1 MSCTGALQEFGL
13 REKELVNARLR
24 VVVFVAAAGGLLVS
38 CRERQEAVAAEV
50 PALEIKAE
58 VTRPRTATVVAPYD
72 GRVGTVNVHEGGTV
86 RAGEI
91 VLTIANPAVQRDL
104 AYSRAQLAL
113 AEYRLRQTQNPKR
126 TPQSSSDDSDARERI
141 RIAEAIV
148 DNKKSRLE
156 RFEKLFA
163 TRDITKDEV
172 ALARIEYDAAVR
184 DLRAERKNLAN
195 ASAQTQSSD
204 PALLQLDLERARA
217 EVAILEDR
225 VRQLQVAAP
234 IGGVVTRILAAPGDT
249 IFPRDPLLEVTDAST
264 LEVRGTIAPELL
276 RHVRAGMPVE
286 VKIFTVPPRRFR
298 SSIKTVIP
306 PAAGAGATI
315 SVPVSNPDGV
325 LQPGTTAII
334 TVR

>member
-1 MSCTGALQEFGL
+1 M
-13 REKELVNARLR
+13 
-24 VVVFVAAAGGLLVS
+24 
-38 CRERQEAVAAEV
+38 AAEV

-58 VTRPRTATVVAPYD
+58 VARPRMATVVAPSD
-72 GRVGTVNVHEGGTV
+72 GRVGAVHAHEGGTV

-91 VLTIANPAVQRDL
+91 VITIANPALQRSL

-126 TPQSSSDDSDARERI
+126 VQRSTSDDGDARERI
-141 RIAEAIV
+141 RIAQAIV
-148 DNKKSRLE
+148 DNRKSRLD

-163 TRDITKDEV
+163 TRDITKDEFE
-172 ALARIEYDAAVR
+172 LARIEYDAAVR
-184 DLRAERKNLAN
+184 DLRAERKNLENAN
-195 ASAQTQSSD
+195 AAQTQSGD
-204 PALLQLDLERARA
+204 PALLQLDVERARA
-217 EVAILEDR
+217 EMAILEDR
-225 VRQLQVAAP
+225 SRQLQVAAP
-234 IGGVVTRILAAPGDT
+234 IGGIVTRLLAAPGDT
-249 IFPRDPLLEVTDAST
+249 IFPRDPLLEITDAST

-286 VKIFTVPPRRFR
+286 VKVFTVPPRRFR
-298 SSIKTVIP
+298 ASIKTVIP